1 MRIGKN
7 ELAEGAILAPMA
19 GFTEPG
25 FRAVCAASGAVLTVT
40 EMVSAKGLFYNGEKT
55 IELLHTSDY
64 EKIRAVQIF
73 GSEPE
78 IMAAAVQSPYLR
90 KFDIIDIN
98 MGCPV
103 NKVVKNGEGSA
114 LMKNLPLA
122 SKIITAVKKAAGDRP
137 VTVKFRLGF
146 DENHKNYIE
155 FGKMC
160 QDSGADAIA
169 LHARTRAQLYG
180 GQADIEAWGKL
191 KDAVN
196 IPVIANGDIKDKQ
209 SYELALKIADG
220 VMIGR
225 AALGHPQIFSE
236 ILGKS
241 CSLSPIQAVRMH
253 LNELLKYF
261 EPEETAINFRKHAH
275 HYLKGI
281 PNSRE
286 IKNKINQITDI
297 DELTAL
303 LESALNNLSQG
314 NCGDNII

>member
-55 IELLHTSDY
+55 IELLHTTEY

-73 GSEPE
+73 GSEPD
-78 IMAAAVQSPYLR
+78 IMAQAVQSQYLE

-114 LMKNLPLA
+114 LMNNLALA
-122 SKIITAVKKAAGDRP
+122 SKIITAVKKAAGKRP
-137 VTVKFRLGF
+137 VTVKFRLGW
-146 DENHKNYIE
+146 DHNNKNYIE

-160 QDSGADAIA
+160 QDSGADAIT
-169 LHARTRAQLYG
+169 LHSRTRSDFYS
-180 GQADIEAWGKL
+180 GQADIQAWENL
-191 KDAVN
+191 KNAVS

-209 SYELALKIADG
+209 TYEQALRTADG

-225 AALGHPQIFSE
+225 GALGRPQIFAE
-236 ILGKS
+236 ILDKPRD
-241 CSLSPIQAVRMH
+241 LSPIEAVKMH
-253 LNELLKYF
+253 IGVLLRFFDPKYV
-261 EPEETAINFRKHAH
+261 AVNFRKHAH
-275 HYLKGI
+275 YYLKGLR
-281 PNSRE
+281 NSRE
-286 IKNKINQITDI
+286 IKNAINQIDDI
-297 DELTAL
+297 DEIIKL
-303 LESALNNLSQG
+303 LESVL
-314 NCGDNII
+314 

>member
-1 MRIGKN
+1 MRIGKID
-7 ELAEGAILAPMA
+7 LGEGAILAPMA

-25 FRAVCAASGAVLTVT
+25 FRAVCAKNGAVLTIT

-55 IELLHTSDY
+55 IELLHTSEF

-78 IMAAAVQSPYLR
+78 IMAQAVQSEYLE

-114 LMKNLPLA
+114 LMKNPNLA

-137 VTVKFRLGF
+137 VTVKFRLGW
-146 DENHKNYIE
+146 DESHKNYIE
-155 FGKMC
+155 FGKIC
-160 QDSGADAIA
+160 QDSGADAVA

-180 GQADIEAWGKL
+180 GEAEIEAWAEL
-191 KDAVN
+191 KNALT

-209 SYELALKIADG
+209 TYEQALKAADG
-220 VMIGR
+220 AMIGR
-225 AALGHPQIFSE
+225 GALGHPQIFSE
-236 ILGKS
+236 ILGKTPA
-241 CSLSPIQAVRMH
+241 LSPIEAAKLH
-253 LNELLKYF
+253 ISELLKYF
-261 EPEETAINFRKHAH
+261 EPKRAAVNFRKHAH
-275 HYLKGI
+275 HYLKGV

-286 IKNKINQITDI
+286 LKNQINQTDDI
-297 DELTAL
+297 GQIIEL
-303 LESALNNLSQG
+303 LERAL
-314 NCGDNII
+314 